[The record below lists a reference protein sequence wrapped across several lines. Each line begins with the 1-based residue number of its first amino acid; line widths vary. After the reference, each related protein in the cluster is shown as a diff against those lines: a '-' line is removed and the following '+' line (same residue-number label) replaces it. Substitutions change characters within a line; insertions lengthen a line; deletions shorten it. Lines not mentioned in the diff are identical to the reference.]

1 MLIGVAITVANVAVP
16 VVIGRELSER
26 SGAVL
31 GAYTVA
37 LNVGSMITLSLTVP
51 IADASGWRFA
61 LAAWGA
67 LVVAAVVWWWATR
80 SLRDDDADDTWLLL
94 FPWAGKDASPARFE
108 AVQGWDRV
116 FNCRAAASI
125 ASRRDPSAGLA
136 AAYVRVRRNI
146 LDRDG

>member
-1 MLIGVAITVANVAVP
+1 VLIGVAITVANVAVP

-80 SLRDDDADDTWLLL
+80 SLRDDTDDTDDSGAASAE
-94 FPWAGKDASPARFE
+94 PVDASPR
-108 AVQGWDRV
+108 WW
-116 FNCRAAASI
+116 
-125 ASRRDPSAGLA
+125 RRPVVWG
-136 AAYVRVRRNI
+136 
-146 LDRDG
+146 